1 MVAKDVHALD
11 LLLLVMHLI
20 VVWPPMVLEV
30 LPQLQGRTGARR
42 RSAAP
47 RRCKLL
53 QVQAS
58 LYVMRFFND
67 ESPLITGELGDLN
80 DMTITGAIDR
90 RVNHLHGVVLQGRKE
105 SAFVVLVSTTL

>member
-1 MVAKDVHALD
+1 MP
-11 LLLLVMHLI
+11 I
-20 VVWPPMVLEV
+20 TIST
-30 LPQLQGRTGARR
+30 GRR
-42 RSAAP
+42 AAGLSRYP
-47 RRCKLL
+47 GF

-90 RVNHLHGVVLQGRKE
+90 GVNHLHGVVLQGRKE
-105 SAFVVLVSTTL
+105 SAFIVLVSTTL